1 MFEAHQ
7 HPSPIRRIALA
18 SAAALVA
25 VNIWT
30 GAPLLALWV
39 GSQFTGTQ
47 RLSMGA
53 VAIVLIALG
62 VFVGVLVWLL
72 GRLDAAYVE
81 LMSPPGG
88 TARVASPWLRSMR
101 SERDDLIAGS
111 RSMNAIER
119 IAIVSASICAL
130 ALNVWFFFFATWVP
144 VG

>member
-1 MFEAHQ
+1 MSHVR
-7 HPSPIRRIALA
+7 HPSPLRRIALA

-39 GSQFTGTQ
+39 GSRFVGTT

-53 VAIVLIALG
+53 VAIVVIALA
-62 VFVGVLVWLL
+62 VFVGTLVWLL
-72 GRLDAAYVE
+72 GRLNAAYVE
-81 LMSPPGG
+81 LIVPPGSN
-88 TARVASPWLRSMR
+88 ARVPSPWLRSMR
-101 SERDDLIAGS
+101 DEREALIAES

-119 IAIVSASICAL
+119 IAIVSATVCAL

-144 VG
+144 AA